1 MLLLLFTGAAE
12 EPEITGIVDLT
23 LRPRTVTLTL
33 YIRSNGLTLRTRSF
47 ELTLPERP

>member
-1 MLLLLFTGAAE
+1 MLLLLFQGAAD

-23 LRPRTVTLTL
+23 LRRRTFAITVYT
-33 YIRSNGLTLRTRSF
+33 RSEGLTLRTRSF